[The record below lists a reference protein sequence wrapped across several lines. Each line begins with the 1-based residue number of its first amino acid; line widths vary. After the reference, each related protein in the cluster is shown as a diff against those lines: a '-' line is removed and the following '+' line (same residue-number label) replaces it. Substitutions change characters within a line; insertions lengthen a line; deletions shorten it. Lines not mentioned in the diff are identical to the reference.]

1 MLNISKNPLNTTVN
15 VDDFSAFAQAHK
27 TRHFKY
33 FNRFLLTFA
42 IVGIIILF
50 LPWTQNVTGKGFL
63 TTLTP
68 DQRPQTIQSVIPG
81 RIEQWYVREGD
92 YVKKGD
98 TIIRIS
104 EIKNEYQ
111 DPLLA
116 ERTRNQRDAK
126 SNAVGS
132 YKTKVQALSNQITAL
147 NQERT
152 LKLQQAE
159 NKLKQARFKV
169 QSDSIDFVAAQ
180 TNKNIAQKQ
189 FDRTATLQA
198 EGLKSTADVEDKRL
212 KLQETE
218 AKLISQENKL
228 LGSQN
233 MLLNAS
239 LDISRTRATY
249 AEKISKAQSDRS
261 TASAT
266 QFDTEAQVSKLDN
279 ASTNYEIRSKLLYI
293 QAPQNGY
300 INKAIKAG
308 IGETFKEGEELVGI
322 MPADYD
328 LAVETFVRPIDL
340 PLIHKGEDVRLWFD
354 GWPAIVF
361 SGWPDASFG
370 TYGGT
375 VVAVETFISSN
386 GKFRVL
392 IAPDPKAES
401 WPKNIRVGSGAQTI
415 ALLNDVPIWYEL
427 WRQLNGFPADY
438 YLPDGKEPEKKE
450 KK

>member
-1 MLNISKNPLNTTVN
+1 MLNISKNQLNKK
-15 VDDFSAFAQAHK
+15 VDVRDYSAFSKAHK
-27 TRHFKY
+27 THHFKY
-33 FNRFLLTFA
+33 FNRFLLIFA
-42 IVGIIILF
+42 IIGVIVLF
-50 LPWTQNVTGKGFL
+50 LPWTQNVAGNGYL

-68 DQRPQTIQSVIPG
+68 DQRPQTIQSPIPG
-81 RIEQWYVREGD
+81 RIEQWFVREGD
-92 YVKKGD
+92 YVKRGD
-98 TIIRIS
+98 TILRIS

-116 ERTRNQRDAK
+116 ERTRQQRDAK

-132 YKTKVQALSNQITAL
+132 YKSKVQALGNQLGAL
-147 NQERT
+147 QRE
-152 LKLQQAE
+152 LDVKLEQAE
-159 NKLKQARFKV
+159 NKLKQSRFKV
-169 QSDSIDFVAAQ
+169 QSDSIDLVAAK
-180 TNKNIAQKQ
+180 TNRDIAQKQ
-189 FDRTATLQA
+189 FDRTATLEA
-198 EGLKSTADVEDKRL
+198 EGLKSTVDVEDKRL

-218 AKLISQENKL
+218 AKLISQEQKL

-233 MLLNAS
+233 MVLNAS
-239 LDISRTRATY
+239 LEISRTRASY
-249 AEKISKAQSDRS
+249 AEKMSKAQSDRS
-261 TASAT
+261 TASAS
-266 QFDTEAQVSKLDN
+266 QYDTEAQVSKLDN

-308 IGETFKEGEELVGI
+308 IGETFKEGDQLVGI
-322 MPADYD
+322 MPSDYD

-340 PLIHKGEDVRLWFD
+340 PLIHTGEHIRVQFD

-375 VVAVETFISSN
+375 VVAVETFISTN

-392 IAPDPKAES
+392 IAPDPETES
-401 WPKNIRVGSGAQTI
+401 WPKNVRVGSGARTI

-438 YLPDGKEPEKKE
+438 YLPEGAASDKKE

>member
-1 MLNISKNPLNTTVN
+1 MLNISHNQLNKK
-15 VDDFSAFAQAHK
+15 VDVDKYSAFAKAHK
-27 TRHFKY
+27 TQHFKL
-33 FNRFLLTFA
+33 FNRFLLAFA
-42 IVGIIILF
+42 IVGIIVLF
-50 LPWTQNVTGKGFL
+50 LPWTQNVSGKGYV

-68 DQRPQTIQSVIPG
+68 DQRPQTIQSPIPG
-81 RIEQWYVREGD
+81 RIEQWHVREGA

-98 TIIRIS
+98 TILRIS

-111 DPLLA
+111 DPQLV
-116 ERTRNQRDAK
+116 ERTRQQRDAK

-132 YKTKVQALSNQITAL
+132 YKSKVQALENQLSAL
-147 NQERT
+147 QRELG

-169 QSDSIDFVAAQ
+169 QSDSIDLIAAA
-180 TNKNIAQKQ
+180 TNRDIAQKQ
-189 FDRTATLQA
+189 YERTVTLEA

-228 LGSQN
+228 LGSQSQV
-233 MLLNAS
+233 LNAS
-239 LDISRTRATY
+239 LDITRTSATY
-249 AEKISKAQSDRS
+249 AEKMSKAQSDKF
-261 TASAT
+261 TASSS
-266 QFDTEAQVSKLDN
+266 QYDTEAQVSKLDN
-279 ASTNYEIRSKLLYI
+279 ASTNYEMRNKLLFVT
-293 QAPQNGY
+293 APQNGY

-308 IGETFKEGEELVGI
+308 IGETFKEGDQLVGI
-322 MPADYD
+322 MPSDYD

-340 PLIHKGEDVRLWFD
+340 PLIHTGEKIRVQFD

-375 VVAVETFISSN
+375 VVAVETFISTN

-392 IAPDPKAES
+392 IAPDPETED
-401 WPKNIRVGSGAQTI
+401 WPKNVRVGSGALTI
-415 ALLNDVPIWYEL
+415 AMLQDVPIWYEL
-427 WRQLNGFPADY
+427 WRQLNGFPPDY
-438 YLPDGKEPEKKE
+438 YLPEGTSTVNKE

>member
-1 MLNISKNPLNTTVN
+1 MLNISHNQLNKKVK
-15 VDDFSAFAQAHK
+15 VDGYSAFAKAHK
-27 TRHFKY
+27 TKHFKF
-33 FNRFLLTFA
+33 FNRFLLAFA
-42 IVGIIILF
+42 IAGIIVLF
-50 LPWTQNVTGKGFL
+50 LPWTQNVSGKGYV

-68 DQRPQTIQSVIPG
+68 DARPQTIQSPIPG
-81 RIEQWYVREGD
+81 RIEEWLVREGD
-92 YVKKGD
+92 KVNKGD
-98 TIIRIS
+98 TILRIS

-116 ERTRNQRDAK
+116 ERTRQQRDAK

-132 YKTKVQALSNQITAL
+132 YKLKVEALGNQLQALQR
-147 NQERT
+147 ERN

-169 QSDSIDFVAAQ
+169 QSDSIDLVAAQ
-180 TNKNIAQKQ
+180 TNKEIAQKQ

-198 EGLKSTADVEDKRL
+198 EGLKSTADVEDYRL

-218 AKLISQENKL
+218 AKLISQEQKL
-228 LGSQN
+228 LGSKN
-233 MLLNAS
+233 MVLNAS

-249 AEKISKAQSDRS
+249 DEKISKAQSDRS

-279 ASTNYEIRSKLLYI
+279 ASTNYEIRSKLLFI
-293 QAPQNGY
+293 TAPQNGY

-308 IGETFKEGEELVGI
+308 IGETFKEGEQLVGI

-340 PLIHKGEDVRLWFD
+340 PLINEGESIRVWFD

-375 VVAVETFISSN
+375 VVAVERFISPN
-386 GKFRVL
+386 GKFRIL
-392 IAPDPKAES
+392 IAPDPEGEK
-401 WPKNIRVGSGAQTI
+401 WPKNVRAGSGAQTI

-427 WRQLNGFPADY
+427 WRQLNGFPPDY
-438 YLPDGKEPEKKE
+438 YVPEGKSTANKE